1 MLIVVGVERGIVTS
15 FGDDEDGQQLYG
27 LVEEPLS
34 TTFPVQ
40 GSSATSFFRSDV
52 GLVVVLTTHVS

>member
-1 MLIVVGVERGIVTS
+1 MLIVVGAERGIVTS

-40 GSSATSFFRSDV
+40 GSSATSFFV
-52 GLVVVLTTHVS
+52 AMLVLW